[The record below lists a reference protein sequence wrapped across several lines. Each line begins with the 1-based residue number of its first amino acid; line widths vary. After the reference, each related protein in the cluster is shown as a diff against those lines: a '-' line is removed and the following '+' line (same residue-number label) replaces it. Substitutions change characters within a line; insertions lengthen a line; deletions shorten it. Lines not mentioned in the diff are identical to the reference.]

1 MSGVDREIIALVM
14 YSLTMSLGIAARYRS
29 ASFGR
34 WHHALYAITCI
45 VTMLS
50 LIGEPQLAHVPCVIV
65 LALLPA
71 TRPRTSRRHDL
82 LAIAGLASFILLV
95 LPS

>member
-1 MSGVDREIIALVM
+1 MSGVDREIVALVM

-29 ASFGR
+29 TSFGR
-34 WHHALYAITCI
+34 WHHALYSLTCI
-45 VTMLS
+45 ATAWS
-50 LIGEPQLAHVPCVIV
+50 LLGGPQLAHFPCVAV

-82 LAIAGLASFILLV
+82 LAIAGLVSLTLLV
-95 LPS
+95 LTS

>member
-1 MSGVDREIIALVM
+1 MIGVDREITALVM
-14 YSLTMSLGIAARYRS
+14 YALTMSLGLAARYRS
-29 ASFGR
+29 VSFGR
-34 WHHALYAITCI
+34 WHHALYALTCI
-45 VTMLS
+45 SMAWS
-50 LIGEPQLAHVPCVIV
+50 LFGEPQVSHIPGVVV

-82 LAIAGLASFILLV
+82 LAIAGLVSFILLV